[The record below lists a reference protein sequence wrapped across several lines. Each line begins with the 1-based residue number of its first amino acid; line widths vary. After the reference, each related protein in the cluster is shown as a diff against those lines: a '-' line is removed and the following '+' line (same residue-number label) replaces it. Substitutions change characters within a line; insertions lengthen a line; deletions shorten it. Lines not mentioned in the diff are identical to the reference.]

1 MSKVEGQGSKAKIE
15 KVNFAE
21 KFALFSQHWSP
32 KIVAR
37 MNDYEFKL
45 AKIQGDFVWHKH
57 DDTDEVF
64 IVLEGEMQI
73 DFRDGPVH
81 LKAGELLVVPKNLEH
96 KPYAEQECRIMLV
109 EPTGV
114 VNTGDAGGELTA
126 KVDYV

>member
-1 MSKVEGQGSKAKIE
+1 
-15 KVNFAE
+15 
-21 KFALFSQHWSP
+21 
-32 KIVAR
+32 

-45 AKIQGDFVWHKH
+45 VKIQGDFVWHKH

-64 IVLEGEMQI
+64 IVLEGQMHI

-81 LKAGELLVVPKNLEH
+81 LKAGELFVVPKNLEH

-114 VNTGDAGGELTA
+114 VNTADVGGELTA